1 MIDED
6 ALQFVS
12 FCVGSQEFAIEILQL
27 RRVLSFATPT
37 PMPGAPAWLAG
48 IIPFEGAPLPV
59 IDLRARLGLD
69 AAVTPET
76 RVLVLDLGAGPLGV
90 VVDATRRVERVA
102 AVDVGAPPD
111 VAGLAP
117 GMAVGLIDRPGRP
130 LVILNPSRLLS
141 SEERAELAAMLVPA

>member
-6 ALQFVS
+6 ALQFVA
-12 FCVGSQEFAIEILQL
+12 FRLGSQEFAIEILQL
-27 RRVLSFATPT
+27 LRVVHFVAPE
-37 PMPGAPAWLAG
+37 PVHGGPAWLAG
-48 IIPFEGAPLPV
+48 TIAFEGARLPIV
-59 IDLRARLGLD
+59 DLRDRLGLS

-90 VVDATRRVERVA
+90 VVDAARRVERVA
-102 AVDVGAPPD
+102 ATDIGAPPD

-130 LVILNPSRLLS
+130 LVILNPARLLAP
-141 SEERAELAAMLVPA
+141 EEYAALGAMKVPA